1 MPATQTRR
9 ECLFDIGSNC
19 RAVAHAEHVALLVDG
34 EAYFN
39 TVVQACRQAQRSIV
53 IVGWDFDSRAPTGFD
68 AAGQPIDTLGNFL
81 NELARTRRRLH
92 IRILNWDYPM
102 VFGLDRELSPA
113 YGLSSWKPHR
123 RVLFEYDNTQPVGGS
138 HHQKIVV
145 IDDRIAFVGGFDLC
159 SRRWDSRQHTPGD
172 PRRQVQGTSYPPFH
186 DIMMM
191 FDGEA
196 AQVVAEIARTRW
208 ELATGERLHARAVLN
223 QPWPEGVAVDMSDV
237 DLAIACTFPPTAS
250 HAAVKDVEQL
260 YLDMIARAKRYIYIE
275 NQYFTCASI
284 GAALARRLAEPN
296 GPEVFLVTRLLSH
309 GWLEEVT
316 MHVLRNRLLQQLR
329 AADHAG
335 RFHACYPHRDG
346 LAEGTCID
354 VHSKMMAVDDQWLR
368 IGSSNISN
376 RSMGLDT
383 ECDIVVDAGDNE
395 AVRARIRQFR
405 DELLAEHAGT
415 DVRAVAAAIEQH
427 GTMAAAV
434 ATLGH
439 TGHQLRALEE
449 THRWPEAMVNSV
461 AFADPEQPVAIE
473 LFAEAADD
481 VSDAQREIA
490 REERPRPVWPNLVAI
505 LMLITGLALAWRYTP
520 LASLANVDNV
530 TTMANAFARHWWAPL
545 LLVLVY
551 TPMSFVMFPRPL
563 VTSAAVIAFGTW
575 GGLGIAMTGLVL
587 SSVVHYLI
595 GRLLSRR
602 TVRRLG
608 GARLDHLVPIL
619 RRHGLLAMTMLR
631 LVPAAPFPVLGI
643 AAGALRIRLWHLAV
657 GTFLGMLPGAL
668 AATVFAQQ
676 LNQSL
681 RNGFHIDYWIVGL
694 AALALIG
701 MSALAARWFK
711 KVSTVHDTHRHTR
724 RWNLF
729 DRRPRSFPSRRPSRP
744 PRRMPIAG

>member
-1 MPATQTRR
+1 MQATQTGR
-9 ECLFDIGSNC
+9 ERLFDIGSNC
-19 RAVAHAEHVALLVDG
+19 RAVARADHVALLVDG

-39 TVVQACRQAQRSIV
+39 AVVQACRQAQRSIV
-53 IVGWDFDSRAPTGFD
+53 IVGWDFDSRAATGFD
-68 AAGQPIDTLGNFL
+68 AAGQPTGLLGNFL

-113 YGLSSWKPHR
+113 YGLSTWKPHR
-123 RVLFEYDNTQPVGGS
+123 RVVFEYDNTQPVGGS

-159 SRRWDSRQHTPGD
+159 NRRWDSREHAPDD

-196 AQVVAEIARTRW
+196 AQVVGEIARTRW
-208 ELATGERLHARAVLN
+208 ELATGERLPARAVLN
-223 QPWPEGVAVDMSDV
+223 LPWPAGIPVDMRNV
-237 DLAIACTFPPTAS
+237 ELGIACTFPPTAS
-250 HAAVKDVEQL
+250 HAAVRDVEQL
-260 YLDMIARAKRYIYIE
+260 YLDMIARAQRYIYIE
-275 NQYFTCASI
+275 NQYFTSATI
-284 GAALARRLAEPN
+284 GAALARRLAEPD

-309 GWLEEVT
+309 GWLEEMT

-329 AADHAG
+329 AADHGG

-346 LAEGTCID
+346 LAAGTCID

-383 ECDIVVDAGDNE
+383 ECDIVVDAGENQ
-395 AVRARIRQFR
+395 AVRARIRRFR
-405 DELLAEHAGT
+405 DELLAEHTGVDAKT
-415 DVRAVAAAIEQH
+415 VAEAIEQH
-427 GTMAAAV
+427 GSMAAAV

-439 TGHQLRALEE
+439 TGHQLRTLEE
-449 THRWPEAMVNSV
+449 THHWPEAMVSSV

-481 VSDAQREIA
+481 VPDAQREIA
-490 REERPRPVWPNLVAI
+490 RDERPRPAWPNLVAI
-505 LMLITGLALAWRYTP
+505 LVLIAGLALAWRYTP
-520 LASLANVDNV
+520 LASLASVDNV
-530 TTMANAFARHWWAPL
+530 TAMAKAFARHWWAPVV
-545 LLVLVY
+545 LVLVY

-563 VTSAAVIAFGTW
+563 VTSAAVIAFGAW
-575 GGLGIAMTGLVL
+575 GGLGIAMSGLVL

-608 GARLDHLVPIL
+608 GARLDQLVPIL

-643 AAGALRIRLWHLAV
+643 AAGALRIRLWHLAA

-668 AATVFAQQ
+668 AATVFAEQ
-676 LNQSL
+676 LNRGL

-694 AALALIG
+694 AAFVLVG

-711 KVSTVHDTHRHTR
+711 KVNATHDSHRPTR

-744 PRRMPIAG
+744 ARRMPMPG